1 MDISLIMR
9 LIFNNNTKMPQN
21 VYNISKKFNERGDIM
36 NCLFCKI
43 IAGEIPSA
51 KVYEDEDLYAFR
63 DIDPKA
69 PIHILV
75 IPKKHL
81 SSMNDLDEVSAPI
94 VSKAFLILKKLATD
108 EGIDESGYRVV
119 VNTLKDGGQS
129 VEHLHFHLL
138 GGRSLSWPPG

>member
-1 MDISLIMR
+1 M
-9 LIFNNNTKMPQN
+9 
-21 VYNISKKFNERGDIM
+21 YNISKKFNERGDIM
-36 NCLFCKI
+36 SCLFCKI
-43 IAGEIPSA
+43 IAGEIPST

-69 PIHILV
+69 PTHILV

-94 VSKAFLILKKLATD
+94 VSKAFLILKKLASD